1 MTAKDPF
8 RLDGK
13 VALVT
18 GGTRGIGAAI
28 AKEFALA
35 GARIVLTG
43 RDEAGAK
50 AVAAEIA
57 ADAVGLGY
65 QAGTLAAVDA
75 LAASVREQAGR
86 LDILVN
92 NAAILKP
99 HRIERLTEAEF
110 DDLFQVNVKSALF
123 LSRALLP
130 LLADSKGTVV
140 NVTALGGHAPMAG
153 IGAYCASK
161 AALLNLTRTL
171 AKEWAPKGVR
181 VNALTPGSTATD
193 MIMPKDPDRRAAFVD
208 DMAKQILLG
217 RIGEPVEIARAV
229 RFLASDAASYITGQA
244 LVCDGGMLA

>member
-1 MTAKDPF
+1 MAGNDPF

-28 AKEFALA
+28 AREFTAA
-35 GARIVLTG
+35 GARVLLTG
-43 RDEAGAK
+43 RDAG
-50 AVAAEIA
+50 VAAA
-57 ADAVGLGY
+57 AAVEVGGQALGLAY
-65 QAGTLAAVDA
+65 QAGSLTAVDA
-75 LAASVREQAGR
+75 LAAAVRDQAGR

-92 NAAILKP
+92 NAAVLKP
-99 HRIERLTEAEF
+99 HRIERLTEGEF
-110 DDLFQVNVKSALF
+110 DELFQVNVKSALF

-130 LLADSKGTVV
+130 LLADARGTVV
-140 NVTALGGHAPMAG
+140 NITALGGHAPMEG

-171 AKEWAPKGVR
+171 AKEWAGKGVR

-193 MIMPKDPDRRAAFVD
+193 MILPKDPERRAAFIEEMGKRV
-208 DMAKQILLG
+208 LLG

-229 RFLASDAASYITGQA
+229 RFLASEAASYITGQA